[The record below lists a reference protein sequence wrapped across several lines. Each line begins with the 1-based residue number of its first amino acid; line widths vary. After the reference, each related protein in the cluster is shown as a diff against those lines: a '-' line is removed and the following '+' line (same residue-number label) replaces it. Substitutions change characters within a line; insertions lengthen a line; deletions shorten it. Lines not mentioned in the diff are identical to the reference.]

1 MTPRRRGDDEG
12 DAPRADAPRA
22 DARRNRERVLDAVF
36 ALPGDLR
43 DLSLDEIARQ
53 AGVGRSTL
61 FRHFPTRD
69 DLLLA
74 AMRRAVE
81 EGRAMA
87 EEAVAAGGGAAA
99 VLERLGRGVVR
110 LASRF
115 RVLRSHRELA
125 ARLVGPEVG
134 EDPLT
139 AWVHAAHARGE
150 LRQDLTPR
158 WIVDMLVALAMTTA
172 DQLAEP
178 GADEQVVGAMLSA
191 TLVGAFVAPHPPG

>member
-1 MTPRRRGDDEG
+1 MPRPPDSR
-12 DAPRADAPRA
+12 APRA

-43 DLSLDEIARQ
+43 DLSLDEVARR

-69 DLLLA
+69 ELLLA
-74 AMRRAVE
+74 AMRRAID

-87 EEAVAAGGGAAA
+87 GAAVAEGGSAAE

-115 RVLRSHRELA
+115 RVLHAHRELA
-125 ARLVGPEVG
+125 ERLIGPEVG
-134 EDPLT
+134 DEPLT
-139 AWVHAAHARGE
+139 AWVEAAHARGE
-150 LRQDLTPR
+150 LRRELSPR
-158 WIVDMLVALAMTTA
+158 WIVEMLVALAMASA
-172 DQLAEP
+172 DRLAEP
-178 GADEQVVGAMLSA
+178 DADEEVVAAMLSA
-191 TLVGAFVAPHPPG
+191 TLVGAFVAES

>member
-1 MTPRRRGDDEG
+1 MTE
-12 DAPRADAPRA
+12 RA

-43 DLSLDEIARQ
+43 DLSLDEVARQ

-61 FRHFPTRD
+61 FRHFPTRE
-69 DLLLA
+69 DLLIA
-74 AMRRAVE
+74 AMRRAIE
-81 EGRAMA
+81 EGSAMA
-87 EEAVAAGGGAAA
+87 EEAVAAGGGAAE

-125 ARLVGPEVG
+125 VRLVGPEMG
-134 EDPLT
+134 DDPLT
-139 AWVHAAHARGE
+139 AWVFAAYARGE

-158 WIVDMLVALAMTTA
+158 WIVDMLVALAMTSA

-178 GADEQVVGAMLSA
+178 RGDEEVVAAMLA
-191 TLVGAFVAPHPPG
+191 RTLISAFVAPPG